1 MKVFKLR
8 FPIGI
13 KILLGFIP
21 LLGLIFSISSITLV
35 RLNRVNLI
43 NQEIVSV
50 DMASEKTAGDM
61 EEMLLAQESC
71 GRRYMILK
79 SDEMLSLFE
88 RRDEEFRN
96 EYVSAKN
103 LLNRYPEFD
112 SAVNAHAT
120 YRNLFREAF
129 AYLDSSDTLPS
140 TADSLLRKLFDR
152 QVASLRSIG
161 KVAKTR
167 QNEKMNAITGIGRN
181 TFRRVAILTIVGII
195 LIVLITVLISSTIIR
210 SVGTLKAAAN
220 MVSLG
225 MFVHLPKVKS
235 RDELGDLS
243 SAFNEMADRLI
254 KLEEAYKDASPLT
267 RLPGG
272 IAIENTVKQRIERNE
287 PFAFC
292 MMDLDNFKPFN
303 DRYGYGRGNSVI
315 KMTAEII
322 QNVARETGNG
332 TDFVG
337 HIGGDDFALV
347 TKPELFEKLCRKII
361 DAFDTQITDH
371 YDEEDR
377 RQRCIMSVS
386 RQGEH
391 LSFPIMT
398 ISIAAVNSLKSTIHN
413 YIEVGEIV
421 AELKKYA
428 KQFATSNL
436 VVDRRGGKKKNL
448 YVSRKEAGVAS

>member
-8 FPIGI
+8 FPIGS

-21 LLGLIFSISSITLV
+21 LLGLIFSISTITLV
-35 RLNRVNLI
+35 RLDRVNRI

-50 DMASEKTAGDM
+50 DMAAETTAGNM
-61 EEMLLAQESC
+61 EEILLAQESY
-71 GRRYMILK
+71 GRRYLILM

-88 RRDEEFRN
+88 GRNDEFTN
-96 EYVSAKN
+96 EYAAAKT
-103 LLNRYPEFD
+103 LRKSYPEFD
-112 SAVNAHAT
+112 SVINSHTA
-120 YRNLFREAF
+120 YRNRFREAF
-129 AYLDSSDTLPS
+129 TRLDSIDTLPS
-140 TADSLLRKLFDR
+140 ATDAQLRKLFDR
-152 QVASLRSIG
+152 QVKSLRSISRT
-161 KVAKTR
+161 AKTM
-167 QNEKMNAITGIGRN
+167 QNEKMNAISGIGKE
-181 TFRRVAILTIVGII
+181 TYRRVAILTIVGIV
-195 LIVLITVLISSTIIR
+195 LIVLITALISGTIIR
-210 SVGTLKAAAN
+210 SVGILKAAAN

-225 MFVHLPKVKS
+225 TFIHLPKVTT

-243 SAFNEMADRLI
+243 AAFNEMADRLI
-254 KLEEAYKDASPLT
+254 KLEEASKDASPLT

-272 IAIENTVKQRIERNE
+272 VAIENTVKLRIERNE

-322 QNVARETGNG
+322 QTVARGEGDG
-332 TDFVG
+332 TEFVG

-347 TKPELFEKLCRKII
+347 TKPELFEMQCRMII
-361 DAFDTQITDH
+361 DAFDKQIIDH

-377 RQRCIMSVS
+377 EKRCILSVS

-398 ISIAAVNSLKSTIHN
+398 ISIAAVNSLKSTVHN
-413 YIEVGEIV
+413 YIEVGEIL

-428 KQFATSNL
+428 KQFSTSNL
-436 VVDRRGGKKKNL
+436 VIDRRGGKKKKGKP
-448 YVSRKEAGVAS
+448 SRKEADVAS

>member
-8 FPIGI
+8 FPIAL

-61 EEMLLAQESC
+61 EEILLAQESN
-71 GRRYMILK
+71 GRRYLILR

-88 RRDEEFRN
+88 RRDEEFKD

-103 LLNRYPEFD
+103 LLSRYPEFD
-112 SAVNAHAT
+112 STIAAHAT
-120 YRNLFREAF
+120 YRKLFRESF
-129 AYLDSSDTLPS
+129 ACLDSSDTIPS
-140 TADSLLRKLFDR
+140 STDSLLRKLFDH
-152 QVASLRSIG
+152 QVASLRSIS
-161 KVAKTR
+161 KEAKIR
-167 QNEKMNAITGIGRN
+167 QNEKMNDITGIGRD
-181 TFRRVAILTIVGII
+181 TFRRVAILTIVGMV
-195 LIVLITVLISSTIIR
+195 LIVLITALISGTIIR
-210 SVGTLKAAAN
+210 SVGILKSAAN

-225 MFVHLPKVKS
+225 TFIHLPKVRA

-287 PFAFC
+287 SFAFC

-322 QNVARETGNG
+322 QKVARETGDP

-347 TKPELFEKLCRKII
+347 TKPELFEKHCQAII
-361 DAFDTQITDH
+361 DAFDRQITEH
-371 YDEEDR
+371 YDAEDL
-377 RQRCIMSVS
+377 RQQCIQSVS
-386 RQGEH
+386 RRGEH

-398 ISIAAVNSLKSTIHN
+398 ISIAALDSRKSTVHN
-413 YIEVGEIV
+413 YIEVGEII

-428 KQFATSNL
+428 KKFGTSNL
-436 VVDRRGGKKKNL
+436 VVDRRGGRKKNL